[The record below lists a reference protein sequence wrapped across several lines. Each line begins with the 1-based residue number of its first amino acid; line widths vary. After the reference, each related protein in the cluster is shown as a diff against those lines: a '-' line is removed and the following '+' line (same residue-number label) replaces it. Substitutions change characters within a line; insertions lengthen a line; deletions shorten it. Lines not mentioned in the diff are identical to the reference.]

1 MATPRGLSGNDQACW
16 CSCSPQSEFYGRR
29 LNHRTVQLFKPP
41 TLGWSW
47 ELPSPGILCIAV
59 VDIFRDGIVLKEV
72 CKLALEVRT
81 ESLHQPRPWE
91 RIEET
96 TARCWERGLCLQS
109 QLAQQAE
116 AELFQVQGQSGD
128 PVKPYLSSYQRT
140 TITQIQTQKT
150 MEWPV
155 QVLVLGT
162 ENKLLPAHV

>member
-1 MATPRGLSGNDQACW
+1 M
-16 CSCSPQSEFYGRR
+16 
-29 LNHRTVQLFKPP
+29 
-41 TLGWSW
+41 
-47 ELPSPGILCIAV
+47 
-59 VDIFRDGIVLKEV
+59 
-72 CKLALEVRT
+72 
-81 ESLHQPRPWE
+81 
-91 RIEET
+91 
-96 TARCWERGLCLQS
+96 CLQS